1 MDLVLSCLYVLMVMD
16 DSLHMHVLVMIGL
29 DKRYYHWQGEPPY
42 EKGHGDAQLVYENDD
57 GLDDAGADVD

>member
-1 MDLVLSCLYVLMVMD
+1 MD

-42 EKGHGDAQLVYENDD
+42 EKGHGDAQLVYGNDD